1 MRPLVFLLTLSLEEV
16 EVDVKEVVVV
26 VSLVVSPAREG
37 SVTANLLL
45 ESFTDAA

>member
-16 EVDVKEVVVV
+16 DVDVKEVV